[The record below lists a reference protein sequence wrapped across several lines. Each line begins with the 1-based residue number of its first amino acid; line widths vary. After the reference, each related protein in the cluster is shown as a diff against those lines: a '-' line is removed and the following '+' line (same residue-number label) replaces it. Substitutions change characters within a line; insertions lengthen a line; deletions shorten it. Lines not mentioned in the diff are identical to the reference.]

1 MRDIHL
7 ISPKKITL
15 DSLLDLIRRQGID
28 FLADD
33 AEGTYWRIRGE
44 AQYGHE
50 DVFLLSQDVAL
61 SFYDDARQAEIYRRI
76 GTPQSL
82 FAFGFWHTKGLFRVL
97 QTIERDINDVQLLI
111 DDERDEFML
120 LREWLDG
127 LQVNPPESWGG
138 VDNTEPNAGDS
149 RSI

>member
-7 ISPKKITL
+7 ISPKKIAL
-15 DSLLDLIRRQGID
+15 DSLLDSIRRQGID
-28 FLADD
+28 FSVDN

-44 AQYGHE
+44 AQYGIE
-50 DVFLLSQDVAL
+50 DVFLLSQDVAIG
-61 SFYDDARQAEIYRRI
+61 FYEDARRAEIDRRI

-97 QTIERDINDVQLLI
+97 QAIERDMSDVQLLI
-111 DDERDEFML
+111 DDELDQFVM

-127 LQVNPPESWGG
+127 LQAAPPESWK
-138 VDNTEPNAGDS
+138 VLDNAGP
-149 RSI
+149 